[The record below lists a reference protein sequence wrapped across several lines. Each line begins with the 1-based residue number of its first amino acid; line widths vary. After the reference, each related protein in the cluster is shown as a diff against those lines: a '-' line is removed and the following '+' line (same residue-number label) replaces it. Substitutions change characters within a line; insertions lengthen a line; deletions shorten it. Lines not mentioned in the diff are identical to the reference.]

1 MTVHLFLCLRN
12 FNQEDF
18 AVLGFLSIF
27 AHKKNIVMKNRQ
39 SIIAFMLLFAL
50 TLSAQGK
57 AKYVFYFIGDGM
69 GVNQV
74 NAAET
79 YLGALQG
86 RIGIEPL
93 CFPSFPYS
101 AFVNTQSATNGVTDS
116 AAGGTALACG
126 QKTKNGTLGMLK
138 DLTTSISSIA
148 DWARQSGAAVGIT
161 TSVAIDHATPA
172 AFYAHVKERN
182 EQYTIGKQ
190 LVESGNDF
198 YAGSDFTIPTDPEY
212 PNGPTLYEE
221 ACAKGYTIA
230 RGYADYLKRA
240 DSGKRMILLQSE
252 EASKTDRYSIPYALD
267 RKDGDLT
274 LTDIT
279 RAGIDFLM
287 KKQGEK
293 NGFFMMIEGG
303 KIDWACHANDL
314 AFIPEL
320 IDMDNAVR
328 VAYDFYKQHPDE
340 TLIIV
345 TADHETGGI
354 VLSRGLYEINLA
366 AVGNQRI
373 SIERL
378 GKELH
383 KMHDQKG
390 DKWTW
395 DDVKALLTEN
405 FGFWDKLALTDEQ
418 TQRLETAFKKIM
430 DGTSKDQQTL
440 YQSDDELAAAVRNVM
455 SECAQVGWH
464 VTSHSNGYV
473 PCFAI
478 GAGAEQ
484 IHGRIDN
491 TEIPK
496 IVAKAAGWKSP
507 F

>member
-1 MTVHLFLCLRN
+1 
-12 FNQEDF
+12 
-18 AVLGFLSIF
+18 
-27 AHKKNIVMKNRQ
+27 MKNRL
-39 SIIAFMLLFAL
+39 SIILLMFLFAL

-86 RIGIEPL
+86 RIGIQPL

-138 DLTTSISSIA
+138 DLTTSVSSIA
-148 DWARQSGAAVGIT
+148 DWARNSGAAVGIT

-172 AFYAHVKERN
+172 AFYAHVKERH

-190 LVESGNDF
+190 LVESANDF

-221 ACAKGYTIA
+221 ANAKGFTIS
-230 RGYADYLKRA
+230 RGYADYQKRA
-240 DSGKRMILLQSE
+240 ANAKKMILLQSE
-252 EASKTDRYSIPYALD
+252 EASKADRYSIPYALD

-320 IDMDNAVR
+320 IDMDNAVK

-373 SIERL
+373 TIEKL

-383 KMHDQKG
+383 KMHYVKG
-390 DKWTW
+390 DKLVW
-395 DDVKALLTEN
+395 DDVKTFLAEN
-405 FGFWDKLALTDEQ
+405 FGFWDKLSLTDEQ
-418 TQRLETAFKKIM
+418 TQRLESSFKKIM
-430 DGTSKDQQTL
+430 DGTSKDQHTL
-440 YQSDDELAAAVRNVM
+440 YQNDDELAVTVRNIM

-478 GAGAEQ
+478 GVGAEQ

-496 IVAKAAGWKSP
+496 IVAKAAGWKAE
-507 F
+507 

>member
-1 MTVHLFLCLRN
+1 MRN
-12 FNQEDF
+12 R
-18 AVLGFLSIF
+18 LSIILLMF
-27 AHKKNIVMKNRQ
+27 
-39 SIIAFMLLFAL
+39 LFAL

-86 RIGIEPL
+86 RIGIQPL

-138 DLTTSISSIA
+138 DLTTSVSSIA
-148 DWARQSGAAVGIT
+148 DWARNSGAAVGIT

-172 AFYAHVKERN
+172 AFYAHVKERH

-190 LVESGNDF
+190 LVESANDF

-212 PNGPTLYEE
+212 PNGNTLYEE
-221 ACAKGYTIA
+221 ANSKGFTIA
-230 RGYADYLKRA
+230 RGYADYQNKA
-240 DSGKRMILLQSE
+240 ANAKKMILLQSE
-252 EASKTDRYSIPYALD
+252 EASKADRYSIPYALD

-279 RAGIDFLM
+279 RAGVDFLM

-320 IDMDNAVR
+320 IDMDNAVK

-373 SIERL
+373 TIEKL

-383 KMHDQKG
+383 KMHDVKG
-390 DKWTW
+390 DKLLW
-395 DDVKALLTEN
+395 DDVKTFLAEN
-405 FGFWDKLALTDEQ
+405 FGFWDKISLTDEQ
-418 TQRLETAFKKIM
+418 TQRLESSFKKIM
-430 DGTSKDQQTL
+430 DGTSKDQRTL
-440 YQSDDELAAAVRNVM
+440 YQNDDELAVTVRNIM

-478 GAGAEQ
+478 GVGAEQ

-496 IVAKAAGWKSP
+496 IVAKAAGWKAE
-507 F
+507 

>member
-1 MTVHLFLCLRN
+1 
-12 FNQEDF
+12 
-18 AVLGFLSIF
+18 
-27 AHKKNIVMKNRQ
+27 MKNRL
-39 SIIAFMLLFAL
+39 SIILLMFLFAL

-86 RIGIEPL
+86 RIGIQPL

-138 DLTTSISSIA
+138 DLTTSVSSIA
-148 DWARQSGAAVGIT
+148 DWARNSGAAVGIT

-172 AFYAHVKERN
+172 AFYAHVKERH

-190 LVESGNDF
+190 LVESANDF

-221 ACAKGYTIA
+221 ANAKGFTIS
-230 RGYADYLKRA
+230 RGYADYQKRA
-240 DSGKRMILLQSE
+240 ANAKKMILLQSE
-252 EASKTDRYSIPYALD
+252 EASKADRYSIPYALD

-320 IDMDNAVR
+320 IDMDNAVK

-373 SIERL
+373 TIEKL

-383 KMHDQKG
+383 KMHDVKG
-390 DKWTW
+390 DKLLW
-395 DDVKALLTEN
+395 DDVKTFLAEN
-405 FGFWDKLALTDEQ
+405 FGFWDKISLTDEQ
-418 TQRLETAFKKIM
+418 TQRLVSAFKKIM
-430 DGTSKDQQTL
+430 DGTSKDQRTL
-440 YQSDDELAAAVRNVM
+440 YQNDDELAVTVRNIM

-478 GAGAEQ
+478 GVGAEQ

-496 IVAKAAGWKSP
+496 IVAKAAGWKAE
-507 F
+507 

>member
-1 MTVHLFLCLRN
+1 MRN
-12 FNQEDF
+12 R
-18 AVLGFLSIF
+18 LSIILLMF
-27 AHKKNIVMKNRQ
+27 
-39 SIIAFMLLFAL
+39 LFAL

-138 DLTTSISSIA
+138 DLTTSVSSIA

-172 AFYAHVKERN
+172 AFYAHVKERH

-190 LVESGNDF
+190 LVESANDF

-221 ACAKGYTIA
+221 ANAKGFTIS
-230 RGYADYLKRA
+230 RGYADYQKRA
-240 DSGKRMILLQSE
+240 ANAKKMILLQSE
-252 EASKTDRYSIPYALD
+252 EASKADRYSIPYALD

-320 IDMDNAVR
+320 IDMDNAVK

-373 SIERL
+373 TIEKL

-383 KMHDQKG
+383 KMHDVKG
-390 DKWTW
+390 DKLLW
-395 DDVKALLTEN
+395 DDVKTFLAEN
-405 FGFWDKLALTDEQ
+405 FGFWDKISLTDEQ
-418 TQRLETAFKKIM
+418 TQRLESSFKKIM
-430 DGTSKDQQTL
+430 DGTSKDQRTL
-440 YQSDDELAAAVRNVM
+440 YQNDDELAVTVRSIM

-478 GAGAEQ
+478 GVGAEQ

-496 IVAKAAGWKSP
+496 IVAKAAGWKAE
-507 F
+507 

>member
-1 MTVHLFLCLRN
+1 MRN
-12 FNQEDF
+12 R
-18 AVLGFLSIF
+18 LSIILLMF
-27 AHKKNIVMKNRQ
+27 
-39 SIIAFMLLFAL
+39 LFAL

-86 RIGIEPL
+86 RIGIQPL

-138 DLTTSISSIA
+138 DLTTSVSSIA
-148 DWARQSGAAVGIT
+148 DWARNSGAAVGIT

-172 AFYAHVKERN
+172 AFYAHVKERH

-190 LVESGNDF
+190 LVESANDF

-221 ACAKGYTIA
+221 ANAKGFTIS
-230 RGYADYLKRA
+230 RGYADYQKRA
-240 DSGKRMILLQSE
+240 ANAKKMILLQSE
-252 EASKTDRYSIPYALD
+252 EASKADRYSIPYALD

-320 IDMDNAVR
+320 IDMDNAVK

-373 SIERL
+373 TIEKL

-383 KMHDQKG
+383 KMHDVKG
-390 DKWTW
+390 DKLLW
-395 DDVKALLTEN
+395 DDVKTFLAEN
-405 FGFWDKLALTDEQ
+405 FGFWDKISLTDEQ
-418 TQRLETAFKKIM
+418 TQRLESSFKKIM
-430 DGTSKDQQTL
+430 DGTSKDQRTL
-440 YQSDDELAAAVRNVM
+440 YQNDDELAVTVRSIM

-496 IVAKAAGWKSP
+496 IVAKAAGWKAE
-507 F
+507 

>member
-1 MTVHLFLCLRN
+1 MRN
-12 FNQEDF
+12 R
-18 AVLGFLSIF
+18 LSIILLMF
-27 AHKKNIVMKNRQ
+27 
-39 SIIAFMLLFAL
+39 LFAL

-86 RIGIEPL
+86 RIGIQPL

-138 DLTTSISSIA
+138 DLTTSVSSIA
-148 DWARQSGAAVGIT
+148 DWARNSGAAVGIT

-172 AFYAHVKERN
+172 AFYAHVKERH

-190 LVESGNDF
+190 LVESANDF

-212 PNGPTLYEE
+212 PNGNTLYEE
-221 ACAKGYTIA
+221 ANSKGFTIA
-230 RGYADYLKRA
+230 RGYADYQNKA
-240 DSGKRMILLQSE
+240 ANAKKMILLQSE
-252 EASKTDRYSIPYALD
+252 EASKADRYSIPYALD

-320 IDMDNAVR
+320 IDMDNAVK

-373 SIERL
+373 TIEKL

-383 KMHDQKG
+383 KMHDVKG
-390 DKWTW
+390 DKLVW
-395 DDVKALLTEN
+395 DDVKTFLAEN
-405 FGFWDKLALTDEQ
+405 FGFWDKISLTDEQ
-418 TQRLETAFKKIM
+418 TQRLESSFKKIM
-430 DGTSKDQQTL
+430 DGTSKDQRTL
-440 YQSDDELAAAVRNVM
+440 YQNDDELAVTVRNIM

-478 GAGAEQ
+478 GVGAEQ

-496 IVAKAAGWKSP
+496 IVAKAAGWKAE
-507 F
+507 

>member
-1 MTVHLFLCLRN
+1 MRN
-12 FNQEDF
+12 R
-18 AVLGFLSIF
+18 LSIILLMF
-27 AHKKNIVMKNRQ
+27 
-39 SIIAFMLLFAL
+39 LFAL

-86 RIGIEPL
+86 RIGIQPL

-138 DLTTSISSIA
+138 DLTTSVSSIA
-148 DWARQSGAAVGIT
+148 DWARNSGAAVGIT

-172 AFYAHVKERN
+172 AFYAHVKERH

-190 LVESGNDF
+190 LVESANDF
-198 YAGSDFTIPTDPEY
+198 YAGSEFTIPTDPEY

-221 ACAKGYTIA
+221 ANAKGFTIS
-230 RGYADYLKRA
+230 RGYADYQKRA
-240 DSGKRMILLQSE
+240 ANAKKMILLQSE
-252 EASKTDRYSIPYALD
+252 EASKADRYSIPYALD

-320 IDMDNAVR
+320 IDMDNAVK

-373 SIERL
+373 TIEKL

-383 KMHDQKG
+383 KMHDVKG
-390 DKWTW
+390 DKLLW
-395 DDVKALLTEN
+395 DDVKTFLAEN
-405 FGFWDKLALTDEQ
+405 FGFWDKISLTDEQ
-418 TQRLETAFKKIM
+418 TQRLVSSFKKIM
-430 DGTSKDQQTL
+430 DGTSKDQRTL
-440 YQSDDELAAAVRNVM
+440 YQNDDELAVTVRSIM

-478 GAGAEQ
+478 GVGAEQ

-496 IVAKAAGWKSP
+496 IVAKAAGWKSLR
-507 F
+507 

>member
-1 MTVHLFLCLRN
+1 MRN
-12 FNQEDF
+12 R
-18 AVLGFLSIF
+18 LSIILLMF
-27 AHKKNIVMKNRQ
+27 
-39 SIIAFMLLFAL
+39 LFAL

-86 RIGIEPL
+86 RIGIQPL

-138 DLTTSISSIA
+138 DLTTSVSSIA
-148 DWARQSGAAVGIT
+148 DWARNSGAAVGIT

-172 AFYAHVKERN
+172 AFYAHVKERH

-190 LVESGNDF
+190 LVESANDF

-221 ACAKGYTIA
+221 ANAKGFTIS
-230 RGYADYLKRA
+230 RGYADYQKRA
-240 DSGKRMILLQSE
+240 ANAKKMILLQSE
-252 EASKTDRYSIPYALD
+252 EASKADRYSIPYALD

-320 IDMDNAVR
+320 IDMDNAVK

-373 SIERL
+373 TIEKL

-383 KMHDQKG
+383 KMHDVKG
-390 DKWTW
+390 DKLLW
-395 DDVKALLTEN
+395 DDVKTFLAEN
-405 FGFWDKLALTDEQ
+405 FGFWDKISLTDEQ
-418 TQRLETAFKKIM
+418 TQRLVSAFKKIM
-430 DGTSKDQQTL
+430 DGTSKDQRTL
-440 YQSDDELAAAVRNVM
+440 YQNDDELAVTVRSIM

-496 IVAKAAGWKSP
+496 IVAKAAGWK
-507 F
+507 

>member
-1 MTVHLFLCLRN
+1 MRN
-12 FNQEDF
+12 R
-18 AVLGFLSIF
+18 LSIILLMF
-27 AHKKNIVMKNRQ
+27 
-39 SIIAFMLLFAL
+39 LFAL

-138 DLTTSISSIA
+138 DLTTSVSSIA
-148 DWARQSGAAVGIT
+148 DWARNSGAAVGIT

-172 AFYAHVKERN
+172 AFYAHVKERH

-190 LVESGNDF
+190 LVESANDF

-221 ACAKGYTIA
+221 ANAKGFTIS
-230 RGYADYLKRA
+230 RGYADYQKRA
-240 DSGKRMILLQSE
+240 ANAKKMILLQSE
-252 EASKTDRYSIPYALD
+252 EASKADRYSIPYALD

-320 IDMDNAVR
+320 IDMDNAVK

-373 SIERL
+373 TIEKL

-383 KMHDQKG
+383 KMHDVKG
-390 DKWTW
+390 DKLVW
-395 DDVKALLTEN
+395 DDVKTFLAEN
-405 FGFWDKLALTDEQ
+405 FGFWDKLSLTDEQ
-418 TQRLETAFKKIM
+418 TQRLESSFKKIM
-430 DGTSKDQQTL
+430 DGTSKDQHTL
-440 YQSDDELAAAVRNVM
+440 YQNDDELAVTVRNIM

-496 IVAKAAGWKSP
+496 IVAKAAGWKAE
-507 F
+507 

>member
-1 MTVHLFLCLRN
+1 MRN
-12 FNQEDF
+12 R
-18 AVLGFLSIF
+18 LSIILLMF
-27 AHKKNIVMKNRQ
+27 
-39 SIIAFMLLFAL
+39 LFAL

-86 RIGIEPL
+86 RIGIQPL

-138 DLTTSISSIA
+138 DLTTSVSSIA
-148 DWARQSGAAVGIT
+148 DWARNSGAAVGIT

-172 AFYAHVKERN
+172 AFYAHVKERH

-190 LVESGNDF
+190 LVESANDF

-221 ACAKGYTIA
+221 ANAKGFTIS
-230 RGYADYLKRA
+230 RGYADYQKRA
-240 DSGKRMILLQSE
+240 ANAKKMILLQSE
-252 EASKTDRYSIPYALD
+252 EASKADRYSIPYALD

-320 IDMDNAVR
+320 IDMDNAVK

-366 AVGNQRI
+366 AVGNQCI
-373 SIERL
+373 TIEKL

-383 KMHDQKG
+383 KMHDVKG
-390 DKWTW
+390 DKLLW
-395 DDVKALLTEN
+395 DDVKTFLAEN
-405 FGFWDKLALTDEQ
+405 FGFWDKISLTDEQ
-418 TQRLETAFKKIM
+418 TQRLESSFKKIM
-430 DGTSKDQQTL
+430 DGTSKDQRTL
-440 YQSDDELAAAVRNVM
+440 YQNDDELAVTVRSIM

-478 GAGAEQ
+478 GVGAEQ

-496 IVAKAAGWKSP
+496 IVAKAAGWK
-507 F
+507 

>member
-1 MTVHLFLCLRN
+1 MRN
-12 FNQEDF
+12 R
-18 AVLGFLSIF
+18 LSIILLMF
-27 AHKKNIVMKNRQ
+27 
-39 SIIAFMLLFAL
+39 LFAL

-86 RIGIEPL
+86 RIGIQPL

-138 DLTTSISSIA
+138 DLTTSVSSIA
-148 DWARQSGAAVGIT
+148 DWARNSGAAVGIT

-172 AFYAHVKERN
+172 AFYAHVKERH

-190 LVESGNDF
+190 LVESANDF

-221 ACAKGYTIA
+221 ANAKGFTIS
-230 RGYADYLKRA
+230 RGYADYQKRA
-240 DSGKRMILLQSE
+240 ANAKKMILLQSE
-252 EASKTDRYSIPYALD
+252 EASKADRYSIPYALD

-320 IDMDNAVR
+320 IDMDNAVK

-373 SIERL
+373 TIEKL

-383 KMHDQKG
+383 KMHDVKG
-390 DKWTW
+390 DKLLW
-395 DDVKALLTEN
+395 DDVKTFLAEN
-405 FGFWDKLALTDEQ
+405 FGFWDKISLTDEQ
-418 TQRLETAFKKIM
+418 TQRLVSSFKKIM
-430 DGTSKDQQTL
+430 DGTSKDQRTL
-440 YQSDDELAAAVRNVM
+440 YQNDDELAVTVRNIM

-478 GAGAEQ
+478 GVGAEQ
-484 IHGRIDN
+484 IQGRIDN

-496 IVAKAAGWKSP
+496 IVAKAAGWKSLR
-507 F
+507 

>member
-1 MTVHLFLCLRN
+1 MRN
-12 FNQEDF
+12 R
-18 AVLGFLSIF
+18 LSIILLMF
-27 AHKKNIVMKNRQ
+27 
-39 SIIAFMLLFAL
+39 LFAL

-86 RIGIEPL
+86 RIGIQPL

-138 DLTTSISSIA
+138 DLTTSVSSIA
-148 DWARQSGAAVGIT
+148 DWARNSGAAVGIT

-172 AFYAHVKERN
+172 AFYAHVKERH

-190 LVESGNDF
+190 LVESANDF

-221 ACAKGYTIA
+221 ANAKGFTIS
-230 RGYADYLKRA
+230 RGYADYQKRA
-240 DSGKRMILLQSE
+240 ANAKKMILLQSE
-252 EASKTDRYSIPYALD
+252 EASKADRYSIPYALD

-320 IDMDNAVR
+320 IDMDNAVK

-373 SIERL
+373 TIEKL
-378 GKELH
+378 GKDLH
-383 KMHDQKG
+383 KMHDVKG
-390 DKWTW
+390 DKLVW
-395 DDVKALLTEN
+395 DDVKTFLAEN
-405 FGFWDKLALTDEQ
+405 FGFWDKISLTDEQ
-418 TQRLETAFKKIM
+418 TQRLESSFKKIM
-430 DGTSKDQQTL
+430 DGTSKDQRTL
-440 YQSDDELAAAVRNVM
+440 YQNDDELAVTVRSIM

-496 IVAKAAGWKSP
+496 IVAKAAGWKAE
-507 F
+507 

>member
-1 MTVHLFLCLRN
+1 MRN
-12 FNQEDF
+12 R
-18 AVLGFLSIF
+18 LSIILLMF
-27 AHKKNIVMKNRQ
+27 
-39 SIIAFMLLFAL
+39 LFAL
-50 TLSAQGK
+50 ALSAQGK

-86 RIGIEPL
+86 RIGIQPL

-138 DLTTSISSIA
+138 DLTTSVSSIA
-148 DWARQSGAAVGIT
+148 DWARNSGAAVGIT

-172 AFYAHVKERN
+172 AFYAHVKERH

-190 LVESGNDF
+190 LVESANDF

-221 ACAKGYTIA
+221 ANAKGFTIS
-230 RGYADYLKRA
+230 RGYADYQKRA
-240 DSGKRMILLQSE
+240 ANAKKMILLQSE
-252 EASKTDRYSIPYALD
+252 EASKADRYSIPYALD

-320 IDMDNAVR
+320 IDMDNAVK
-328 VAYDFYKQHPDE
+328 VACDFYKQHPDE

-373 SIERL
+373 TIEKL

-383 KMHDQKG
+383 KMHDVKG
-390 DKWTW
+390 DKLVW
-395 DDVKALLTEN
+395 DDVKTFLAEN
-405 FGFWDKLALTDEQ
+405 FGFWDKISLTDEQ
-418 TQRLETAFKKIM
+418 TQRLESSFKKIM
-430 DGTSKDQQTL
+430 DGTSKDQRTL
-440 YQSDDELAAAVRNVM
+440 YQNDDELAVTVRNIM

-478 GAGAEQ
+478 GVGAEQ

-496 IVAKAAGWKSP
+496 IVAKAAGWKAE
-507 F
+507 

>member
-1 MTVHLFLCLRN
+1 MRN
-12 FNQEDF
+12 R
-18 AVLGFLSIF
+18 LSIILLMF
-27 AHKKNIVMKNRQ
+27 
-39 SIIAFMLLFAL
+39 LFAL

-86 RIGIEPL
+86 RIGIQPL

-138 DLTTSISSIA
+138 DLTTSVSSIA

-172 AFYAHVKERN
+172 AFYAHVKERH

-190 LVESGNDF
+190 LVESANDF

-212 PNGPTLYEE
+212 PNGNTLYEE
-221 ACAKGYTIA
+221 ANSKGFTIA
-230 RGYADYLKRA
+230 RGYAEYQDKA
-240 DSGKRMILLQSE
+240 ANAKKMILLQSE
-252 EASKTDRYSIPYALD
+252 EASKADRYSIPYALD

-320 IDMDNAVR
+320 IDMDNAVK

-373 SIERL
+373 TIEKL

-383 KMHDQKG
+383 KMHDVKG
-390 DKWTW
+390 DKLLW
-395 DDVKALLTEN
+395 DDVKTFLAEN
-405 FGFWDKLALTDEQ
+405 FGFWDKISLTDEQ
-418 TQRLETAFKKIM
+418 TQRLVSSFKKIM
-430 DGTSKDQQTL
+430 DGTSKDQRTL
-440 YQSDDELAAAVRNVM
+440 YQNDDELAVTVRNIM

-478 GAGAEQ
+478 GVGAEQ

-496 IVAKAAGWKSP
+496 IVAKAAGWKAE
-507 F
+507 

>member
-1 MTVHLFLCLRN
+1 MRN
-12 FNQEDF
+12 R
-18 AVLGFLSIF
+18 LSIILLMF
-27 AHKKNIVMKNRQ
+27 
-39 SIIAFMLLFAL
+39 LFAL

-86 RIGIEPL
+86 RIGIQPL

-138 DLTTSISSIA
+138 DLTTSVSSIA
-148 DWARQSGAAVGIT
+148 DWARNSGAAVGIT

-172 AFYAHVKERN
+172 AFYAHVKERH

-190 LVESGNDF
+190 LVESANDF

-221 ACAKGYTIA
+221 ANAKEFTIS
-230 RGYADYLKRA
+230 RGYADYQKRA
-240 DSGKRMILLQSE
+240 ANAKKMILLQSE
-252 EASKTDRYSIPYALD
+252 EASKADRYSIPYALD

-320 IDMDNAVR
+320 IDMDNAVK

-373 SIERL
+373 TIEKL

-383 KMHDQKG
+383 KMHDVKG
-390 DKWTW
+390 DKLLW
-395 DDVKALLTEN
+395 DDVKTFLAEN
-405 FGFWDKLALTDEQ
+405 FGFWDKISLTDEQ
-418 TQRLETAFKKIM
+418 TQRLVSAFKKIM
-430 DGTSKDQQTL
+430 DGTSKDQRTL
-440 YQSDDELAAAVRNVM
+440 YQNDDELAVTVRSIM

-478 GAGAEQ
+478 GVGAEQ

-496 IVAKAAGWKSP
+496 IVAKAAGWKAE
-507 F
+507 

>member
-1 MTVHLFLCLRN
+1 MRN
-12 FNQEDF
+12 R
-18 AVLGFLSIF
+18 LSIILLMF
-27 AHKKNIVMKNRQ
+27 
-39 SIIAFMLLFAL
+39 LFAL

-138 DLTTSISSIA
+138 DLTTSVSSIA
-148 DWARQSGAAVGIT
+148 DWARNSGAAVGIT

-172 AFYAHVKERN
+172 AFYAHVKERH

-190 LVESGNDF
+190 LVESANDF

-221 ACAKGYTIA
+221 ANAKGFTIS
-230 RGYADYLKRA
+230 RGYADYQKRA
-240 DSGKRMILLQSE
+240 ANAKKMILLQSE
-252 EASKTDRYSIPYALD
+252 EASKADRYSIPYALD

-320 IDMDNAVR
+320 IDMDNAVK

-373 SIERL
+373 TIEKL

-383 KMHDQKG
+383 KMHDVKG
-390 DKWTW
+390 DKLLW
-395 DDVKALLTEN
+395 DDVKTFLAEN
-405 FGFWDKLALTDEQ
+405 FGFWDKISLTDEQ
-418 TQRLETAFKKIM
+418 TQRLVSSFKKIM
-430 DGTSKDQQTL
+430 DGTSKDQRTL
-440 YQSDDELAAAVRNVM
+440 YQNDDELAVTVRNIM

-478 GAGAEQ
+478 GVGAEQ

-496 IVAKAAGWKSP
+496 IVAKAAGWKSLR
-507 F
+507 

>member
-1 MTVHLFLCLRN
+1 
-12 FNQEDF
+12 
-18 AVLGFLSIF
+18 
-27 AHKKNIVMKNRQ
+27 MKNRL
-39 SIIAFMLLFAL
+39 SIILLMFLFAL

-86 RIGIEPL
+86 RIGIQPL

-138 DLTTSISSIA
+138 DLTTSVSSIA
-148 DWARQSGAAVGIT
+148 DWARNSGAAVGIT

-172 AFYAHVKERN
+172 AFYAHVKERH

-190 LVESGNDF
+190 LVESANDF

-221 ACAKGYTIA
+221 AIAKGFTIS
-230 RGYADYLKRA
+230 RGYADYQKRA
-240 DSGKRMILLQSE
+240 ANAKKMILLQSE
-252 EASKTDRYSIPYALD
+252 EASKADRYSIPYALD

-320 IDMDNAVR
+320 IDMDNAVK

-373 SIERL
+373 TIEKL

-383 KMHDQKG
+383 KMHDVKG
-390 DKWTW
+390 DKLLW
-395 DDVKALLTEN
+395 DDVKTFLAEN
-405 FGFWDKLALTDEQ
+405 FGFWDKISLTDEQ
-418 TQRLETAFKKIM
+418 TQRLVSSFKKIM
-430 DGTSKDQQTL
+430 DGTSKDQRTL
-440 YQSDDELAAAVRNVM
+440 YQNDDELAVTVRNIM

-496 IVAKAAGWKSP
+496 IVAKAAGWKSLR
-507 F
+507 

>member
-1 MTVHLFLCLRN
+1 MRN
-12 FNQEDF
+12 R
-18 AVLGFLSIF
+18 LSIILLMF
-27 AHKKNIVMKNRQ
+27 
-39 SIIAFMLLFAL
+39 LFAL

-138 DLTTSISSIA
+138 DLTTSVSSIA
-148 DWARQSGAAVGIT
+148 DWARNSGSAVGIT

-172 AFYAHVKERN
+172 AFYAHVKERH

-190 LVESGNDF
+190 LVESANDF

-221 ACAKGYTIA
+221 ASAKGFTIS
-230 RGYADYLKRA
+230 RGYADYQKRA
-240 DSGKRMILLQSE
+240 ANAKKMILLQSE
-252 EASKTDRYSIPYALD
+252 EASKADRYSIPYALD

-320 IDMDNAVR
+320 IDMDNAVK

-373 SIERL
+373 TIEKL

-383 KMHDQKG
+383 KMHDVKG
-390 DKWTW
+390 DKLLW
-395 DDVKALLTEN
+395 DDVKTFLAEN
-405 FGFWDKLALTDEQ
+405 FGFWDKISLTDEQ
-418 TQRLETAFKKIM
+418 TQRLVSSFKKIM
-430 DGTSKDQQTL
+430 DGTSKDQRTL
-440 YQSDDELAAAVRNVM
+440 YQNDDELAVTVRNIM

-478 GAGAEQ
+478 GVGAEQ

-496 IVAKAAGWKSP
+496 IVAKAAGWKSLR
-507 F
+507 

>member
-1 MTVHLFLCLRN
+1 MRN
-12 FNQEDF
+12 R
-18 AVLGFLSIF
+18 LSIILLMF
-27 AHKKNIVMKNRQ
+27 
-39 SIIAFMLLFAL
+39 LFAL

-86 RIGIEPL
+86 RIGIQPL

-138 DLTTSISSIA
+138 DLTTSVSSIA
-148 DWARQSGAAVGIT
+148 DWARNSGAAVGIT

-172 AFYAHVKERN
+172 AFYAHVKERH

-190 LVESGNDF
+190 LVESANDF

-221 ACAKGYTIA
+221 ASANGFTIS
-230 RGYADYLKRA
+230 RGYADYQKRA
-240 DSGKRMILLQSE
+240 ANAKKMILLQSE
-252 EASKTDRYSIPYALD
+252 EASKADRYSIPYALD

-320 IDMDNAVR
+320 IDMDNAVK

-373 SIERL
+373 TIEKL

-383 KMHDQKG
+383 KMHDVKG
-390 DKWTW
+390 DKLLW
-395 DDVKALLTEN
+395 DDVKTFLAEN
-405 FGFWDKLALTDEQ
+405 FGFWDKISLTDEQ
-418 TQRLETAFKKIM
+418 TQRLESSFKKIM
-430 DGTSKDQQTL
+430 DGTSKDQRTL
-440 YQSDDELAAAVRNVM
+440 YQNDDELAVTVRSIM

-478 GAGAEQ
+478 GVGAEQ

-496 IVAKAAGWKSP
+496 IVAKAAGWKSLR
-507 F
+507 

>member
-1 MTVHLFLCLRN
+1 MRN
-12 FNQEDF
+12 R
-18 AVLGFLSIF
+18 LSIILLMF
-27 AHKKNIVMKNRQ
+27 
-39 SIIAFMLLFAL
+39 LFAL

-86 RIGIEPL
+86 RIGIQPL

-138 DLTTSISSIA
+138 DLTTSVSSIA
-148 DWARQSGAAVGIT
+148 DWARNSGAAVGIT

-172 AFYAHVKERN
+172 AFYAHVKERH

-190 LVESGNDF
+190 LVESANDF

-212 PNGPTLYEE
+212 PNGNTLYEE
-221 ACAKGYTIA
+221 ANSKGFTIA
-230 RGYADYLKRA
+230 RGYAEYQDKA
-240 DSGKRMILLQSE
+240 ANAKKMILLQSE
-252 EASKTDRYSIPYALD
+252 EASKADRYSIPYALD

-320 IDMDNAVR
+320 IDMDNAVK

-373 SIERL
+373 TIEKL

-383 KMHDQKG
+383 KMHDVKG
-390 DKWTW
+390 DKLLW
-395 DDVKALLTEN
+395 DDVKTFLAEN
-405 FGFWDKLALTDEQ
+405 FGFWDKISLTDEQ
-418 TQRLETAFKKIM
+418 TQRLVSSFKKIM
-430 DGTSKDQQTL
+430 DGTSKDQRTL
-440 YQSDDELAAAVRNVM
+440 YQNDDELAVTVRSIM

-478 GAGAEQ
+478 GVGAEQ

-496 IVAKAAGWKSP
+496 IVAKAAGWKSLR
-507 F
+507 

>member
-1 MTVHLFLCLRN
+1 MRN
-12 FNQEDF
+12 R
-18 AVLGFLSIF
+18 LSIILLMF
-27 AHKKNIVMKNRQ
+27 
-39 SIIAFMLLFAL
+39 LFAL

-138 DLTTSISSIA
+138 DLTTSVSSIA
-148 DWARQSGAAVGIT
+148 DWARNSGAAVGIT

-172 AFYAHVKERN
+172 AFYAHVKERH

-190 LVESGNDF
+190 LVESANDF

-212 PNGPTLYEE
+212 PNGNTLYEE
-221 ACAKGYTIA
+221 ANSKGFTIA
-230 RGYADYLKRA
+230 RGYADYQNKA
-240 DSGKRMILLQSE
+240 ANAKKMILLQSE
-252 EASKTDRYSIPYALD
+252 EASKADRYSIPYALD

-279 RAGIDFLM
+279 RAGVDFLM

-320 IDMDNAVR
+320 IDMDNAVK

-373 SIERL
+373 TIEKL

-383 KMHDQKG
+383 KMHDVKG
-390 DKWTW
+390 DKLVW
-395 DDVKALLTEN
+395 DDVKTFLAEN
-405 FGFWDKLALTDEQ
+405 FGFWDKISLTDEQ
-418 TQRLETAFKKIM
+418 TQRLESSFKKIM
-430 DGTSKDQQTL
+430 DGTSKDQRTL
-440 YQSDDELAAAVRNVM
+440 YQNDDELAVTVRSIM

-478 GAGAEQ
+478 GVGAEQ

-496 IVAKAAGWKSP
+496 IVAKAAGWKAE
-507 F
+507 

>member
-1 MTVHLFLCLRN
+1 MRN
-12 FNQEDF
+12 R
-18 AVLGFLSIF
+18 LSIILLMF
-27 AHKKNIVMKNRQ
+27 
-39 SIIAFMLLFAL
+39 LFAL

-86 RIGIEPL
+86 RIGIQPL

-138 DLTTSISSIA
+138 DLTTSVSSIA
-148 DWARQSGAAVGIT
+148 DWARNSGAAVGIT

-172 AFYAHVKERN
+172 AFYAHVKERH

-190 LVESGNDF
+190 LVESANDF

-221 ACAKGYTIA
+221 ANAKGFTIS
-230 RGYADYLKRA
+230 RGYADYQKRA
-240 DSGKRMILLQSE
+240 ANAKKMILLQSE
-252 EASKTDRYSIPYALD
+252 EASKADRYSIPYALD

-320 IDMDNAVR
+320 IDMDNAVK

-373 SIERL
+373 TIEKL

-383 KMHDQKG
+383 KMHDVKG
-390 DKWTW
+390 DKLLW
-395 DDVKALLTEN
+395 DDVKTFLAEN
-405 FGFWDKLALTDEQ
+405 FGFWDKISLTDEQ
-418 TQRLETAFKKIM
+418 TQRLESSFKKIM
-430 DGTSKDQQTL
+430 DGTSKDQRTL
-440 YQSDDELAAAVRNVM
+440 YQNDDELAVTVRNIM

-478 GAGAEQ
+478 GVGAEQ

-496 IVAKAAGWKSP
+496 IVAKAAGWK
-507 F
+507 

>member
-1 MTVHLFLCLRN
+1 MRN
-12 FNQEDF
+12 R
-18 AVLGFLSIF
+18 LSIILLMF
-27 AHKKNIVMKNRQ
+27 
-39 SIIAFMLLFAL
+39 LFAL

-86 RIGIEPL
+86 RIGIQPL

-138 DLTTSISSIA
+138 DLTTSVSSIA

-172 AFYAHVKERN
+172 AFYAHVKERH

-190 LVESGNDF
+190 LVESANDF

-212 PNGPTLYEE
+212 PNGNTLYEE
-221 ACAKGYTIA
+221 ANSKGFTIA
-230 RGYADYLKRA
+230 RGYADYQNKA
-240 DSGKRMILLQSE
+240 ANAKKMILLQSE
-252 EASKTDRYSIPYALD
+252 EASKADRYSIHYALD

-279 RAGIDFLM
+279 RAGIDFMM

-320 IDMDNAVR
+320 IDMDNAVK

-373 SIERL
+373 TIEKL

-383 KMHDQKG
+383 KMHDVKG
-390 DKWTW
+390 DKLLW
-395 DDVKALLTEN
+395 DDVKTFLAEN
-405 FGFWDKLALTDEQ
+405 FGFWDKISLTDEQ
-418 TQRLETAFKKIM
+418 TQRLESSFKKIM
-430 DGTSKDQQTL
+430 DGTSKDQHTL
-440 YQSDDELAAAVRNVM
+440 YQNDDELAVTVRNIM

-478 GAGAEQ
+478 GVGAEQ

-496 IVAKAAGWKSP
+496 IVAKAAGWKSLR
-507 F
+507 

>member
-1 MTVHLFLCLRN
+1 MRN
-12 FNQEDF
+12 R
-18 AVLGFLSIF
+18 LSIILLMF
-27 AHKKNIVMKNRQ
+27 
-39 SIIAFMLLFAL
+39 LFAL

-86 RIGIEPL
+86 RIGIQPL

-138 DLTTSISSIA
+138 DLTTSVSSIA

-172 AFYAHVKERN
+172 AFYAHVKERH

-190 LVESGNDF
+190 LVESANDF

-221 ACAKGYTIA
+221 ANAKGFTIS
-230 RGYADYLKRA
+230 RGYADYQKRA
-240 DSGKRMILLQSE
+240 ANAKKMILLQSE
-252 EASKTDRYSIPYALD
+252 EASKADRYSIPYALD

-320 IDMDNAVR
+320 IDMDNAVK

-373 SIERL
+373 TIEKL

-383 KMHDQKG
+383 KMHDVKG
-390 DKWTW
+390 DKLLW
-395 DDVKALLTEN
+395 DDVKTFLAEN
-405 FGFWDKLALTDEQ
+405 FGFWDKISLTDEQ
-418 TQRLETAFKKIM
+418 TQRLVSSFKKIM
-430 DGTSKDQQTL
+430 DGTSKDQRTL
-440 YQSDDELAAAVRNVM
+440 YQNDDELAVTVRSIM

-478 GAGAEQ
+478 GVGAEQ

-496 IVAKAAGWKSP
+496 IVAKAAGWKSLR
-507 F
+507 

>member
-1 MTVHLFLCLRN
+1 MRN
-12 FNQEDF
+12 R
-18 AVLGFLSIF
+18 LSIILLMF
-27 AHKKNIVMKNRQ
+27 
-39 SIIAFMLLFAL
+39 LFAL

-86 RIGIEPL
+86 RIGIQPL

-138 DLTTSISSIA
+138 DLTTSVSSIA
-148 DWARQSGAAVGIT
+148 DWARNSGAAVGIT

-172 AFYAHVKERN
+172 AFYAHVKERH

-190 LVESGNDF
+190 LVESANDF

-221 ACAKGYTIA
+221 ANAKGFTIS
-230 RGYADYLKRA
+230 RGYADYQKRA
-240 DSGKRMILLQSE
+240 ANAKKMILLQSE
-252 EASKTDRYSIPYALD
+252 EASKADRYSIPYALD

-320 IDMDNAVR
+320 IDMDNAVK

-373 SIERL
+373 TIEKL

-383 KMHDQKG
+383 KMHDVKG
-390 DKWTW
+390 DKLLW
-395 DDVKALLTEN
+395 DDVKTFLADN
-405 FGFWDKLALTDEQ
+405 FGFWDKISLTDEQ
-418 TQRLETAFKKIM
+418 TQRLESSFKKIM
-430 DGTSKDQQTL
+430 DGTSKDQRTL
-440 YQSDDELAAAVRNVM
+440 YQNDDELAVTVRSIM

-478 GAGAEQ
+478 GVGAEQ

-496 IVAKAAGWKSP
+496 IVAKAAGWKAE
-507 F
+507 

>member
-1 MTVHLFLCLRN
+1 MRN
-12 FNQEDF
+12 R
-18 AVLGFLSIF
+18 LSIILLMF
-27 AHKKNIVMKNRQ
+27 
-39 SIIAFMLLFAL
+39 LFAL

-86 RIGIEPL
+86 RIGIQPL

-138 DLTTSISSIA
+138 DLTTSVSSIA
-148 DWARQSGAAVGIT
+148 DWARNSGAAVGIT

-172 AFYAHVKERN
+172 AFYAHVKERH

-190 LVESGNDF
+190 LVESANDF

-221 ACAKGYTIA
+221 ACSKGFTIS
-230 RGYADYLKRA
+230 RGYADYQKRA
-240 DSGKRMILLQSE
+240 ANAKKMILLQSE
-252 EASKTDRYSIPYALD
+252 EASKADRYSIPYALD

-320 IDMDNAVR
+320 IDMDNAVK

-373 SIERL
+373 TIEKL

-383 KMHDQKG
+383 KMHDVKG
-390 DKWTW
+390 DKLVW
-395 DDVKALLTEN
+395 DDVKTFLAEN
-405 FGFWDKLALTDEQ
+405 FGFWDKISLTDEQ
-418 TQRLETAFKKIM
+418 TQRLVSSFKKIM
-430 DGTSKDQQTL
+430 DGTSKDQRTL
-440 YQSDDELAAAVRNVM
+440 YQNDDELAVTVRNIM

-478 GAGAEQ
+478 GVGAEQ

-496 IVAKAAGWKSP
+496 IVAKAAGWKAE
-507 F
+507 

>member
-1 MTVHLFLCLRN
+1 
-12 FNQEDF
+12 
-18 AVLGFLSIF
+18 
-27 AHKKNIVMKNRQ
+27 MKNRL
-39 SIIAFMLLFAL
+39 SIILLMFLFAL

-86 RIGIEPL
+86 RIGIQPL

-138 DLTTSISSIA
+138 DLTTSVSSIA

-172 AFYAHVKERN
+172 AFYAHVKERH

-190 LVESGNDF
+190 LVESANDF

-221 ACAKGYTIA
+221 ANAKGFTIS
-230 RGYADYLKRA
+230 RGYADYQKRA
-240 DSGKRMILLQSE
+240 ANAKKMILLQSE
-252 EASKTDRYSIPYALD
+252 EASKADRYSIPYALD

-320 IDMDNAVR
+320 IDMDNAVK

-373 SIERL
+373 TIEKL

-383 KMHDQKG
+383 KMHDVKG
-390 DKWTW
+390 DKLVW
-395 DDVKALLTEN
+395 DDVKTFLAEN
-405 FGFWDKLALTDEQ
+405 FGFWDKISLTDEQ
-418 TQRLETAFKKIM
+418 TQRLESSFKKIM
-430 DGTSKDQQTL
+430 DGTSKDQRTL
-440 YQSDDELAAAVRNVM
+440 YQNDDELAVTVRSIM

-478 GAGAEQ
+478 GVGAEQ

-496 IVAKAAGWKSP
+496 IVAKAAGWKAE
-507 F
+507 

>member
-1 MTVHLFLCLRN
+1 
-12 FNQEDF
+12 
-18 AVLGFLSIF
+18 
-27 AHKKNIVMKNRQ
+27 MKNRL
-39 SIIAFMLLFAL
+39 SIILLMFLFAL

-86 RIGIEPL
+86 RIGIQPL

-138 DLTTSISSIA
+138 DLTTSVSSIA
-148 DWARQSGAAVGIT
+148 DWARNSGAAVGIT

-172 AFYAHVKERN
+172 AFYAHVKERH

-190 LVESGNDF
+190 LVESANDF

-221 ACAKGYTIA
+221 ANAKGFTIS
-230 RGYADYLKRA
+230 RGYADYQKRA
-240 DSGKRMILLQSE
+240 ANAKKMILLQSE
-252 EASKTDRYSIPYALD
+252 EASKADRYSIPYALD
-267 RKDGDLT
+267 RKDGDIT

-320 IDMDNAVR
+320 IDMDNAVK

-373 SIERL
+373 TIEKL

-383 KMHDQKG
+383 KMHDVKG
-390 DKWTW
+390 DKLLW
-395 DDVKALLTEN
+395 DDVKTFLAEN
-405 FGFWDKLALTDEQ
+405 FGFWDKISLTDEQ
-418 TQRLETAFKKIM
+418 TQRLVSSFKKIM
-430 DGTSKDQQTL
+430 DGTSKDQRTL
-440 YQSDDELAAAVRNVM
+440 YQNDDELAVTVRNIM

-478 GAGAEQ
+478 GVGAEQ

-496 IVAKAAGWKSP
+496 IVAKAAGWKSLR
-507 F
+507 

>member
-1 MTVHLFLCLRN
+1 MRN
-12 FNQEDF
+12 R
-18 AVLGFLSIF
+18 LSIILLMF
-27 AHKKNIVMKNRQ
+27 
-39 SIIAFMLLFAL
+39 LFAL

-86 RIGIEPL
+86 RIGIQPL

-138 DLTTSISSIA
+138 DLTTSVSSIA
-148 DWARQSGAAVGIT
+148 DWARNSGAAVGIT

-172 AFYAHVKERN
+172 AFYAHVKERH

-190 LVESGNDF
+190 LVESANDF

-221 ACAKGYTIA
+221 ANAKGFTIS
-230 RGYADYLKRA
+230 RGYADYQKRA
-240 DSGKRMILLQSE
+240 ANAKKMILLQSE
-252 EASKTDRYSIPYALD
+252 EASKADRYSIPYALD

-320 IDMDNAVR
+320 IDMDNAVK

-373 SIERL
+373 TIEKL

-383 KMHDQKG
+383 KMHDVKG
-390 DKWTW
+390 DKLVW
-395 DDVKALLTEN
+395 DDVKTFLADN
-405 FGFWDKLALTDEQ
+405 FGFWDKISLTDEQ
-418 TQRLETAFKKIM
+418 TQRLESSFKKIM
-430 DGTSKDQQTL
+430 DGTSKDQRTL
-440 YQSDDELAAAVRNVM
+440 YQNDDELAVTVRNIM

-478 GAGAEQ
+478 GVGAEQ

-496 IVAKAAGWKSP
+496 IVAKAAGWKSLR
-507 F
+507 

>member
-1 MTVHLFLCLRN
+1 MRN
-12 FNQEDF
+12 R
-18 AVLGFLSIF
+18 LSIILLMF
-27 AHKKNIVMKNRQ
+27 
-39 SIIAFMLLFAL
+39 LFAL

-138 DLTTSISSIA
+138 DLTTSVSSIA

-172 AFYAHVKERN
+172 AFYAHVKERH

-190 LVESGNDF
+190 LVESANDF
-198 YAGSDFTIPTDPEY
+198 YAGADFTIPTDPEY
-212 PNGPTLYEE
+212 PNGNTLYEE
-221 ACAKGYTIA
+221 ANSKGFTIA
-230 RGYADYLKRA
+230 RGYADYQNKA
-240 DSGKRMILLQSE
+240 ANAKKMILLQSE
-252 EASKTDRYSIPYALD
+252 EASKADRYSIPYALD

-320 IDMDNAVR
+320 IDMDNAVK

-373 SIERL
+373 TIEKL

-383 KMHDQKG
+383 KMHDVKG
-390 DKWTW
+390 DKLLW
-395 DDVKALLTEN
+395 DDVKTFLAEN
-405 FGFWDKLALTDEQ
+405 FGFWDKISLTDEQ
-418 TQRLETAFKKIM
+418 TQRLVSAFKKIM
-430 DGTSKDQQTL
+430 DGTSKDQRTL
-440 YQSDDELAAAVRNVM
+440 YQNDDELAVTVRNIM

-478 GAGAEQ
+478 GVGAEQ

-496 IVAKAAGWKSP
+496 IVAKAAGWK
-507 F
+507 

>member
-1 MTVHLFLCLRN
+1 MRN
-12 FNQEDF
+12 R
-18 AVLGFLSIF
+18 LSIILLMF
-27 AHKKNIVMKNRQ
+27 
-39 SIIAFMLLFAL
+39 LFAL

-138 DLTTSISSIA
+138 DLTTSVSSIA

-172 AFYAHVKERN
+172 AFYAHVKERH

-190 LVESGNDF
+190 LVESANDF

-221 ACAKGYTIA
+221 ANAKGFTIS
-230 RGYADYLKRA
+230 RGYADYQKRA
-240 DSGKRMILLQSE
+240 ANAKKMILLQSE
-252 EASKTDRYSIPYALD
+252 EASKADRYSIPYALD

-320 IDMDNAVR
+320 IDMDNAVK

-373 SIERL
+373 TIEKL

-383 KMHDQKG
+383 KMHDVKG
-390 DKWTW
+390 DKLVW
-395 DDVKALLTEN
+395 DDVKTFLAEN
-405 FGFWDKLALTDEQ
+405 FGFWDKISLTDEQ
-418 TQRLETAFKKIM
+418 TQRLESSFKKIM
-430 DGTSKDQQTL
+430 DGTSKDQHTL
-440 YQSDDELAAAVRNVM
+440 YQNDDELAVTVRNIM

-478 GAGAEQ
+478 GVGAEQ

-496 IVAKAAGWKSP
+496 IVAKAAGWKAE
-507 F
+507 